1 MKAKNVNLLFAFV
14 AVLLFGF
21 SCFCISRIN
30 QTDNQL
36 INCRNH
42 VLEFTETVQRLKN
55 KSESNHQNLV
65 KVLHQMKHKAAHIT
79 KSSGNFLEKK
89 VNILGQDETLP
100 DHFEVLKYFLP
111 HLRTAGKLYPAIAT
125 SQGRAGVSFALGI
138 ATINRGNHTYLK
150 QTLSSV
156 LSRMT
161 PEEEDDSVVIVS
173 VADTDKSYLKSVVR
187 MVKTRFRKQ
196 VQSGVLEVIS
206 IPTLFYP
213 QTLLDKK
220 IIKSSESWKIK
231 QVLDFCILML
241 YAQPKATYYLQ
252 LEDDIVAKKM
262 YFTKMK
268 DFINSLTSKDWFYI
282 EFSVLGF
289 IGKLF
294 RSKDLTDFVQFFLM
308 FYKTKPIDILLDDVF
323 LLRMCSWGEPLRRCL
338 QRKKEAQVQYR
349 PSLFQ
354 HVGTQ
359 SSFPGREQYLK
370 DHYY

>member
-1 MKAKNVNLLFAFV
+1 MKTKNVNLLFALV

-21 SCFCISRIN
+21 SCFCISRMN
-30 QTDNQL
+30 QTNNQL

-42 VLEFTETVQRLKN
+42 VLEFKETMLRLKN
-55 KSESNHQNLV
+55 KSENNHQNLV
-65 KVLHQMKHKAAHIT
+65 KVLHQLKHKVAPA
-79 KSSGNFLEKK
+79 KPSGSILEKK
-89 VNILGQDETLP
+89 VNMLDQDETVFNQ
-100 DHFEVLKYFLP
+100 FEVLKFFLP
-111 HLRTAGKLYPAIAT
+111 HLRTAGNIYPDIAIGR
-125 SQGRAGVSFALGI
+125 QRAGVSFALGI
-138 ATINRGNHTYLK
+138 TTIDRGNHTYLK
-150 QTLSSV
+150 QTLTSV

-161 PEEEDDSVVIVS
+161 PEEEEDSVVIVS
-173 VADTDKSYLKSVVR
+173 VADTDENYLKSVVH

-196 VQSGVLEVIS
+196 VQSGALEVIS
-206 IPTLFYP
+206 IPALFYP
-213 QTLLDKK
+213 QTLLEKK
-220 IIKSSESWKIK
+220 TTKNAKNWQIK

-268 DFINSLTSKDWFYI
+268 DFVNSVTSKDWFYI

-294 RSKDLTDFVQFFLM
+294 RSKDLMDFVHFFLI
-308 FYKTKPIDILLDDVF
+308 FYRAKPIDVLLDDIA
-323 LLRMCSWGEPLRRCL
+323 LLRMCSFGGPLRSCL
-338 QRKKEAQVQYR
+338 QLKREVRVQYK

-354 HVGTQ
+354 HVGTH
-359 SSFPGREQYLK
+359 SSFPGREQHLK